1 MAGGIKMAICNRL
14 NRKLRGKANAVEAQL
29 KGKSNIKEIF
39 GKDGCKTSGSISA
52 KMKRKIG
59 LP

>member
-1 MAGGIKMAICNRL
+1 MAICNRL

-39 GKDGCKTSGSISA
+39 GKDGGKTRGSISA

>member
-1 MAGGIKMAICNRL
+1 MAICNRL
-14 NRKLRGKANAVEAQL
+14 NRKLRGKAKAVEAQL
-29 KGKSNIKEIF
+29 VGKSNIKEVF
-39 GKDGCKTSGSISA
+39 GKNGGKSGGSISA

>member
-1 MAGGIKMAICNRL
+1 MAICNRL
-14 NRKLRGKANAVEAQL
+14 NRKLRCKANAVEAQL

-39 GKDGCKTSGSISA
+39 GKDGGKTSGSISA